1 MKKLFLFLVAAT
13 IAIQAQAQGKSET
26 VSTILKIGAA
36 DQAKGGHLRAQS
48 IALSRLIEQRKFAD
62 AQVAASSLRL
72 AYEKTFDKSRQQFS
86 FQTQAEFDE
95 FSKTYAGKFEW
106 IDWGYKQSLQM
117 LAYLAAER
125 SDFPAS
131 LALLKTI
138 ETIAPVSAGTAV
150 EAGYVLNQSG
160 KPEEGLATYRRALA
174 LAEKYPSQRIYQAAS
189 LRGIG
194 FALIDLKR
202 LDEAEQAFQKSL
214 KIEPGNKVALNEL
227 GYIQD
232 LRGAK

>member
-1 MKKLFLFLVAAT
+1 MKKLILFLLAAT
-13 IAIQAQAQGKSET
+13 IGMQAQAQGKSET
-26 VSTILKIGAA
+26 VSTVLKIGAA
-36 DQAKGGHLRAQS
+36 DKAKGGHLRAQS

-62 AQVAASSLRL
+62 AQVAASSLRQ
-72 AYEKTFDKSRQQFS
+72 AYEQTFDKSLKQFS

-95 FSKTYAGKFEW
+95 FSKTYVGKFEW

-125 SDFPAS
+125 RDFPAA
-131 LALLKTI
+131 LALLKTV
-138 ETIAPVSAGTAV
+138 ETIAPVSAGTVV

-160 KPEEGLATYRRALA
+160 KPEEGLAAYRRALA

-214 KIEPGNKVALNEL
+214 EIEPGNKVALNEL